1 METPDHDRPP
11 MSLPRS
17 AHVFN
22 SRVGLGCP
30 TAHWQRRNH
39 VVEVR
44 RSHSSSLFLIFP
56 SLPFPFP
63 CPSLSSLQ
71 SPFSS
76 PSRGGG
82 QLLNPASGSGRVSSP
97 SRSEQP
103 AAKRF
108 LVNFSPK
115 ITLLV
120 TMILKRIAVNYTQTL
135 ITHTF
140 EWFASKMDAPA
151 TRNRNTFLHKFYL
164 YILIWNRPGKLAT
177 RLSKTIGHWI
187 RWSLSKSIC

>member
-1 METPDHDRPP
+1 MEGVRGWKPQTTTDHRCVCHAVHTSSTAEWGWDVPQRTDKGATT
-11 MSLPRS
+11 LLK
-17 AHVFN
+17 
-22 SRVGLGCP
+22 LGGP
-30 TAHWQRRNH
+30 ILLHF
-39 VVEVR
+39 
-44 RSHSSSLFLIFP
+44 SSSSLPSPFP
-56 SLPFPFP
+56 SPALLFPASRAPSPPLP
-63 CPSLSSLQ
+63 
-71 SPFSS
+71 
-76 PSRGGG
+76 GGG

-140 EWFASKMDAPA
+140 E
-151 TRNRNTFLHKFYL
+151 
-164 YILIWNRPGKLAT
+164 
-177 RLSKTIGHWI
+177 
-187 RWSLSKSIC
+187 